1 MFVFRSGCKLPQIAN
16 ICFPMTRLIS
26 PSNSISRWLLQSWC
40 RHHGRSA
47 EKVTAVSKYTLT
59 QIHKLENWKNTKIFR
74 SSLRYLG
81 VTKIRLFITHPNL
94 TVHCSVT
101 RGPGE
106 SLLWYHLDI
115 KASWAWDWAAW
126 LHLYTLLWIY
136 PCLCIY
142 SQLWLRRIVRKKSLK
157 ASQVSR
163 NQFAIFPRNVFANS
177 QRYTPIPW

>member
-1 MFVFRSGCKLPQIAN
+1 MFVLRSGCKLPQIAN
-16 ICFPMTRLIS
+16 ICFHMTRLIS
-26 PSNSISRWLLQSWC
+26 PSNRISRWLLQSWC

-74 SSLRYLG
+74 SLG
-81 VTKIRLFITHPNL
+81 GWPKWSSYFHSSQSHSALQCHKRPWWITAM
-94 TVHCSVT
+94 VS
-101 RGPGE
+101 
-106 SLLWYHLDI
+106 LDI

-126 LHLYTLLWIY
+126 HNLCTLLWIY

-142 SQLWLRRIVRKKSLK
+142 SHLWLWRIVRKKSLR